1 MMIKKERKLLFP
13 VDGKAVALNE
23 VPDEAFS
30 SGMLGIGFAV
40 IPEAGTVYA
49 PTSGEIINVA
59 DARHAYSLLG
69 EDGVELMIHIGI
81 DTVDLC
87 GKGFVPMVAEGDR
100 VKAGEVLARVDLTV
114 LKNENLATHVVVL
127 IPEPDTVDGF
137 TPRLSKGLGG
147 KSEAAIYRTV
157 GLKKE

>member
-1 MMIKKERKLLFP
+1 MQLTETNFVKETNMMIKKERKLLFP

-59 DARHAYSLLG
+59 EVFSFETTSNSLNFAKPCLGHLYSLPL
-69 EDGVELMIHIGI
+69 
-81 DTVDLC
+81 
-87 GKGFVPMVAEGDR
+87 
-100 VKAGEVLARVDLTV
+100 
-114 LKNENLATHVVVL
+114 
-127 IPEPDTVDGF
+127 
-137 TPRLSKGLGG
+137 
-147 KSEAAIYRTV
+147 
-157 GLKKE
+157 